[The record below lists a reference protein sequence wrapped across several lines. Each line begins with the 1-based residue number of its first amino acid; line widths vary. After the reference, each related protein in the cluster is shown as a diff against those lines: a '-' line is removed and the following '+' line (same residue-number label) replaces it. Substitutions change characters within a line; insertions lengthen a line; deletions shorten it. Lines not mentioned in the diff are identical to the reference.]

1 MRRYVLRRLLLF
13 VPTLFGASL
22 LVFVL
27 LRLVPGDIAEILV
40 YQTGS
45 ESSTVQKKQIQQ
57 IRAELGLDRPVLVQY
72 AHWMWDALRG
82 DFGQS
87 YSQRRPVSAIL
98 AERFPRSMEL
108 AALTLFLAVIWAV
121 PLGVVSAVRQN
132 SWVDY
137 LARDPQPVSGLRL
150 PHLRHGRPHPLP
162 AGALLPLDA
171 AAGVL
176 VPFTEDPLEN
186 LKQLIWP
193 ALCQAYYISAPITRL
208 TRSQMLE
215 VDPPRLCPDRARQG
229 SRRARGGLPP
239 RAHERPP
246 PRGHLRGLVGRPP
259 AGRPRD
265 HGDHLR
271 RARHGHLAGAGGLA
285 TATIPTVQAFIF
297 VMAVVFLLRQ
307 PGRSIF
313 STRGSTRASGTR
325 DGARA
330 RPLPRSPAA
339 RRRGGGDRARHDP
352 GRGAVAPALAPH
364 GPKETGFAPVRGRPA
379 REFPM
384 GTDQVGRD
392 VLSRVIWGARLS
404 LQVGLSLGGL
414 RHHARARCGAPPPP
428 TSAAPRTRGASE
440 SWTP

>member
-22 LVFVL
+22 LVFIL

-72 AHWMWDALRG
+72 GHWMWDALRG

-137 LARDPQPVSGLRL
+137 LARIVSLSGLSL
-150 PHLRHGRPHPLP
+150 PLFVT
-162 AGALLPLDA
+162 GALILWLLVRFFRWIPPLEF
-171 AAGVL
+171 
-176 VPFTEDPLEN
+176 VPFTENPLEN

-215 VDPPRLCPDRARQG
+215 VIRHDYVRTARAKGLAERAVVYRHALKNALLPVVTFVGWWGGRLL
-229 SRRARGGLPP
+229 GGLVIMEIIFVVP
-239 RAHERPP
+239 
-246 PRGHLRGLVGRPP
+246 GMGTSLVQ
-259 AGRPRD
+259 AVSQRD
-265 HGDHLR
+265 Y
-271 RARHGHLAGAGGLA
+271 
-285 TATIPTVQAFIF
+285 PTVQAFIF
-297 VMAVVFLLRQ
+297 VMAVVFLLVNL
-307 PGRSIF
+307 
-313 STRGSTRASGTR
+313 AV
-325 DGARA
+325 DLLYAW
-330 RPLPRSPAA
+330 LDPRI
-339 RRRGGGDRARHDP
+339 RY
-352 GRGAVAPALAPH
+352 
-364 GPKETGFAPVRGRPA
+364 T
-379 REFPM
+379 
-384 GTDQVGRD
+384 
-392 VLSRVIWGARLS
+392 
-404 LQVGLSLGGL
+404 
-414 RHHARARCGAPPPP
+414 
-428 TSAAPRTRGASE
+428 
-440 SWTP
+440 